1 MKTSTS
7 PCVHLVA
14 VLFLLAGHVAL
25 LPAGAARAN
34 DPRRLPA
41 LTPQQATEL
50 VAQAKP
56 LQLMVTELSPEV
68 AEILAGLP
76 HELRFNAL
84 TSLTPEAAA
93 ALAKRNGPLLLQ
105 KVAALTP
112 ATAAALAMHRHEINL
127 PGVTV
132 IGPDEAAAL
141 APHAGLL
148 VLGVTELSDDTAA
161 ALAKHVGDIVL
172 NGLPA
177 LTSLPLAERIGKQTV
192 VRLGGVKRITPEI
205 ARALNP
211 PVDLQDKA
219 LGYRWIDIGL
229 TELSP
234 EAGAAIVASRHGF
247 GMHSLESISPEA
259 AAAMSGPF
267 VNMRMW
273 GLKTLSPATAA
284 ALAKGVGILDI
295 RMFGPEFDAEAADA
309 LAAQMQQ
316 SPCRQVDL
324 NGLKKLSSPALAV
337 AALRRYGQGPHS
349 TLGGV
354 ADITPEVAA
363 ALADCKEML
372 HPLPSLTS
380 LTSAPL
386 AAKYAAQPGDVTFRK
401 LASIPD
407 DVAAALA
414 THKGKVDLSG
424 LKSLSVPAARAFAA
438 HEGNLVLDGL
448 EEIGD
453 EAAAALAKAIGP
465 VSLKGLK
472 QVSPAARAALAAN
485 AGIGLPPAP
494 AVP

>member
-259 AAAMSGPF
+259 AAGLASPF
-267 VNMRMW
+267 TNMRMW
-273 GLKTLSPATAA
+273 GLKTISPATAT
-284 ALAKGVGILDI
+284 ALAKTRGILDI
-295 RMFGPEFDAEAADA
+295 RMFGPELPDDTARAFASQADKGGWPA
-309 LAAQMQQ
+309 I
-316 SPCRQVDL
+316 DFG
-324 NGLKKLSSPALAV
+324 GLKKLTVPEFAV
-337 AALRRYGQGPHS
+337 IVVGRANLHGG
-349 TLGGV
+349 LGGV
-354 ADITPEVAA
+354 AELSDDVAR
-363 ALADCKEML
+363 ALADCKDPL
-372 HPLPSLTS
+372 KPLPSLTS

-386 AAKYAAQPGDVTFRK
+386 AAKYAGQPGDVTFKK

-424 LKSLSVPAARAFAA
+424 LKSLSVPAARACAA
-438 HEGNLVLDGL
+438 HEGTLVLDGL

-494 AVP
+494 AAP